1 MRINKA
7 YFSDLI
13 FSYIYIL
20 NTVYTIVPVCCLQ
33 PLLLQSTAQLIR
45 AACPF

>member
-1 MRINKA
+1 MGINKA

-20 NTVYTIVPVCCLQ
+20 NTVYTTWSVCCLQ
-33 PLLLQSTAQLIR
+33 TFLLQSTAQLVR